1 VLPLVIFFSAF
12 EYIKDFFL
20 LYFRG
25 YTLVKREDPLQEKS
39 ATDQTPTQEGE
50 GGSDKPIIDDKK
62 TVRTD

>member
-1 VLPLVIFFSAF
+1 MLPLVIFFSAF
-12 EYIKDFFL
+12 EYLKDFFL

-25 YTLVKREDPLQEKS
+25 YTLVKREDPLQEKP

-50 GGSDKPIIDDKK
+50 GGADKPISDDKK